1 MKDTLKIV
9 KLLEVVKIISGIRA
23 GRKFH
28 GGLVEALL
36 HFPISFY
43 DKTPTG
49 RILNRVGKDIETVD
63 GQLVRSL
70 EMWLHCLFR
79 KDFKL

>member
-1 MKDTLKIV
+1 MGPAHPWPLKIREKKDRRIQV
-9 KLLEVVKIISGIRA
+9 QR
-23 GRKFH
+23 
-28 GGLVEALL
+28 EADM
-36 HFPISFY
+36 PS
-43 DKTPTG
+43 
-49 RILNRVGKDIETVD
+49 NVAIETVD

>member
-1 MKDTLKIV
+1 MIPEIMNNFLKTF
-9 KLLEVVKIISGIRA
+9 SGIRA

-79 KDFKL
+79 KDFKIIIF